1 MSSDSGSA
9 SSLDSSTG
17 SESGYFPPLTSA
29 RDFNRGNYPRARFDD
44 GLAFAVKE
52 LARQRAPNEQSRLD
66 HEAGIAG
73 ELGFSG
79 YQQCAFNKT
88 IYPGYQGDDGHDLVA
103 EIGGRSYEIEVKTAF
118 YGSTELR
125 VPEEQVCHAD
135 YFVLCRTSSPRE
147 MVELIGYVNRDQ
159 LKMRSK
165 CYSGDDCLRVGPEDL
180 ETFEPLFI
188 SPDRIREA
196 QVST

>member
-1 MSSDSGSA
+1 
-9 SSLDSSTG
+9 
-17 SESGYFPPLTSA
+17 LTSA

-44 GLAFAVKE
+44 GLAFAIKE

-88 IYPGYQGDDGHDLVA
+88 IYPGYQGDDGYDSVT
-103 EIGGRSYEIEVKTAF
+103 EIGGCSYKVEIKTAF
-118 YGSTELR
+118 HGSTELR
-125 VPEEQVCHAD
+125 VSEEKVCQAD

-147 MVELIGYVNRDQ
+147 MVELIGYVNQDQ
-159 LKMRSK
+159 LKMRGER
-165 CYSGDDCLRVGPEDL
+165 YPDDNRLRVGTEDL

-188 SPDRIREA
+188 PPDRIRDA
-196 QVST
+196 QVSPR